1 MLCFDLIRIITVLQQ
16 AKGSDAA
23 ATMGTEAAVY
33 AAEASDNNDLLERIL
48 PATVSD
54 YIDLVKAHI
63 DAGGCEFIWFDMGV
77 NYIQLHVL
85 ILPNICRTKLLL
97 CI

>member
-1 MLCFDLIRIITVLQQ
+1 MRILTVLHQ

-63 DAGGCEFIWFDMGV
+63 DAGGCNSFGLHGS
-77 NYIQLHVL
+77 QLCPTMC
-85 ILPNICRTKLLL
+85 PNMT
-97 CI
+97 

>member
-1 MLCFDLIRIITVLQQ
+1 MLKQ

-23 ATMGTEAAVY
+23 ATMGAEAAVY
-33 AAEASDNNDLLERIL
+33 AAEASDKNVLLEKIL

-63 DAGGCEFIWFDMGV
+63 SGGG
-77 NYIQLHVL
+77 L
-85 ILPNICRTKLLL
+85 IYFLLNQ
-97 CI
+97 